1 MKALSPGNAMATAT
15 TLATT
20 VPSAPGWKDV
30 LEEILPPQGQ
40 WSEEEYLVLTD
51 HRNRL
56 VEFTDGFL
64 EILPMPTDK
73 HQAILAFLYQA
84 FLGFTAPQGGKV
96 RFSPLR
102 LQIRPGKF
110 REPDLLLLLSGADPR
125 RQNRFW
131 LGADLALEVVSE
143 EKPERDL
150 VDKRGDYAEGR
161 VPEYWIVN
169 PQAETITVL
178 RLRADAYEEAGIYR
192 RGESAASALL
202 AGFSVDVAAVFD
214 AD

>member
-1 MKALSPGNAMATAT
+1 MATVPTLT
-15 TLATT
+15 TTHPPAQE
-20 VPSAPGWKDV
+20 WKDV
-30 LEEILPPQGQ
+30 LEEILPPQGR
-40 WSEEEYLVLTD
+40 WSEDEYLVLTD

-73 HQAILAFLYQA
+73 HQAILGFLYHA
-84 FLGFTAPQGGKV
+84 FLGFLGPQGGKV
-96 RFSPLR
+96 RFAPLR

-110 REPDLLLLLSGADPR
+110 REPDLLLLLSATDPR
-125 RQNRFW
+125 RQSRFW
-131 LGADLALEVVSE
+131 LGANLALEVVSE

-150 VDKRGDYAEGR
+150 VDKRGDYAESR

-169 PQAETITVL
+169 PQNETITML
-178 RLRADAYEEAGIYR
+178 RLRGDVFEEAGIYR
-192 RGESAASALL
+192 RGETATSVLF
-202 AGFSVDVAAVFD
+202 AGFSVSVTAVFE